1 MLEIAQ
7 IRLPCG
13 TPRGELVK
21 KAAKLLRL
29 KEENFSLRITRHS
42 VDARKKPEL
51 LDVYS
56 VAVDLGN
63 PARERKLRNSA
74 AGMSG
79 IWSLWSTISRKEFRR
94 CVPVWRLQAWNGRM
108 FGGLLIMFRRLV
120 EVWRVQTPGYAAGRS

>member
-13 TPRGELVK
+13 TSREELVK

-29 KEENFSLRITRHS
+29 KKENFSLRITRHS

-63 PARERKLRNSA
+63 PARERQLAEKLHNRNVRY
-74 AGMSG
+74 M
-79 IWSLWSTISRKEFRR
+79 E
-94 CVPVWRLQAWNGRM
+94 PVEYHFPEKAPEPL
-108 FGGLLIMFRRLV
+108 
-120 EVWRVQTPGYAAGRS
+120 